1 MLGTVLNNR
10 YRVDA
15 KLGEGGMGVVYK
27 AYDTLLDRP
36 VAIKSLS
43 PQLFTKDGLKRLLRE
58 AQSAAKLTHPG
69 IVAIHDVLEDGDA
82 RHIVME
88 FVEGRTLRDLIPT
101 PWRDAILLM
110 AQIFEAVE
118 FAHSRGIVHRDL
130 KPENIIVTVEGKA
143 KVMDFG
149 LARSEGRSRLTQTGL
164 IVGTALYMAPEQA
177 LQGKAV
183 PQSDLY
189 ALGCVF
195 YELITGQPPFSGEDP
210 LAIIT
215 QHINLPARSP
225 RHAVRDLS
233 PAIEALILKLLAK
246 DANERPRSAADVVRL
261 LTLASSPRA
270 AETAET
276 IAPLLSDRVRRTRL
290 VGRQDVM
297 RRLLDRLDQLMAG
310 TGGVVLVSGEPG
322 IGKTRIVDEVIA
334 AARLRSMHVL
344 VGRCHERDVTI
355 PYLPISEALEGF
367 ARRLPTVKWEALL
380 AAGGDEIFLLV
391 SDATLKHVAG
401 RAATAAVMNAGQLG
415 FDRSGVRPTRAFR
428 NLLTQV
434 SQETPALLVVDDIHW
449 ADPPSLE
456 LLYDLA
462 VYTREIP
469 LLIVGAY
476 REVELDRTHPL
487 SRLLVDLNRE
497 RLTTRERLRR
507 FGAAETGEFL
517 AALLG
522 GEVPTDLA
530 TLIQEETEGNPF
542 FVEELLNGLI
552 EDERLVWD
560 DKARAY
566 QLAPGVTV
574 ERLADE
580 IPQGIRAAIGARL
593 DHLPPTTQQVLGL
606 ASVIGRK
613 FSLDMLNRLA
623 SGHGLTEEEVETAVR
638 TAHAARFVAP
648 IERREGTETIKG
660 FTAGSTEVEAD
671 IAFDHPLI
679 HQVVYGEVDRRRRR
693 RLHAEVGYVLEDL
706 YRGREGLYS
715 ERLAYHFLESDD
727 DAKAIHY
734 ALRAADKILL
744 AYYDQDLA
752 LGYYVAALETALAKD
767 PRLRHLSARV
777 PVAVRRGALHRFT
790 PEERDAVIGYLGEVL
805 HTIRGTEAA
814 KVVAEV
820 AGRICLA
827 AFHLGEV
834 YAASV
839 RLYAESLL
847 GPDVQK
853 LVVET
858 PHGKLVGLLEF
869 PGPGGPYPVVMVFH
883 GSASSKE
890 GLAEEARRYLKR
902 GMATLRVDLPG
913 FGETTVQSTAT
924 LRDAL
929 VLKEMIT
936 AVLKHDRVD
945 PRGVG
950 IAGWSLGP
958 WHATQ
963 VAARDDRVR
972 AVVSISG
979 VFNPADPRPSVL
991 GIPEALSRASM
1002 YARWKA
1008 GKRPTPE
1015 PMEWAPDTSVF
1026 DVADQI
1032 RCPMLL
1038 AYGALE
1044 PERFRGQAE
1053 ELAAVVPTA
1062 IARPWQSGVHV
1073 LPNVPEALEDAAEW
1087 MKQQLLPSPTPPPQ
1101 KGEARQ

>member
-1 MLGTVLNNR
+1 MIGTLLNNR
-10 YRVDA
+10 YRIDRQ
-15 KLGEGGMGVVYK
+15 LGEGGMGVVFK
-27 AYDTLLDRP
+27 AHDTLLDRP

-43 PQLFTKDGLKRLLRE
+43 PHLFSPDGLKRLLRE

-69 IVAIHDVLEDGDA
+69 IVATHDVVEDGDG
-82 RHIVME
+82 RYIVME
-88 FVEGRTLRDLIPT
+88 FVEGKTLRELIPM
-101 PWRDAILLM
+101 PWRDAARLM
-110 AQIFEAVE
+110 RQIFEAIQ
-118 FAHSRGIVHRDL
+118 FAHERGIVHRDL
-130 KPENIIVTVEGKA
+130 KPENIIVTSDGTPKI
-143 KVMDFG
+143 MDFG

-164 IVGTALYMAPEQA
+164 VVGTAVYMAPEQA

-195 YELITGQPPFSGEDP
+195 YELITGQPPFTGEDP
-210 LAIIT
+210 LSIIT

-225 RHAVRDLS
+225 RHAVPDLS
-233 PAIEALILKLLAK
+233 PAVEALIQKLLAK
-246 DANERPRSAADVVRL
+246 AVNERPRSAADVVRL
-261 LTLASSPRA
+261 LSLASTPRA
-270 AETAET
+270 AEVDEV
-276 IAPLLSDRVRRTRL
+276 IAPVLSDRVRRTRL

-297 RRLLDRLDQLMAG
+297 RRLLERLDQLMAG

-322 IGKTRIVDEVIA
+322 IGKTRLVDEVIT
-334 AARLRSMHVL
+334 AARLRGMHVL

-367 ARRLPTVKWEALL
+367 ARRLPSSKWEALL

-391 SDATLKHVAG
+391 TDATLKHVAG
-401 RAATAAVMNAGQLG
+401 RAATVAVMSAGQLG
-415 FDRSGVRPTRAFR
+415 FDRSSVRPVRAFR

-434 SQETPALLVVDDIHW
+434 SQEMPVLLVIDDLHW

-469 LLIVGAY
+469 LLIMGAY

-497 RLTTRERLRR
+497 RLAARERLRR
-507 FGAAETGEFL
+507 FGPAETGEFL

-522 GEVPTDLA
+522 AEVPSDLA

-552 EDERLVWD
+552 ENKRLMWD
-560 DKARAY
+560 DKARTY
-566 QLAPGVTV
+566 GLAPGITV

-593 DHLPPTTQQVLGL
+593 DHLPAETQQVLGL
-606 ASVIGRK
+606 ASVIGRN
-613 FSLDMLNRLA
+613 FSLDLLNRLA
-623 SGHGLTEEEVETAVR
+623 SGHGLSEEEVETAVR
-638 TAHAARFVAP
+638 TAQSARFVTP
-648 IERREGTETIKG
+648 IEGREGIESVKG
-660 FTAGSTEVEAD
+660 FTAGSSEVEAD
-671 IAFDHPLI
+671 VAFDHPLI

-693 RLHAEVGYVLEDL
+693 RLHSEVGYLLEEL
-706 YRGREGLYS
+706 YHGREGLYS

-752 LGYYVAALETALAKD
+752 LGYYLAALETVLAKD
-767 PRLRHLSARV
+767 TRLRHLSARV
-777 PVAVRRGALHRFT
+777 PVPIRRGALHRFT
-790 PEERDAVIGYLGEVL
+790 PEEREAVIGYLREVL
-805 HTIRGTEAA
+805 HAVRGTEVA
-814 KVVAEV
+814 KPVAEV

-827 AFHLGEV
+827 AFHLGDV
-834 YAASV
+834 YEASV
-839 RLYAESLL
+839 RLYEDSLL

-858 PHGKLVGLLEF
+858 PRGKLFGILEF
-869 PGPGGPYPVVMVFH
+869 PDQGGPYPVVMLFH

-902 GMATLRVDLPG
+902 GLATLRVDLPG
-913 FGETTVQSTAT
+913 FGETTVQTTAT
-924 LRDAL
+924 LQDAL
-929 VLKEMIT
+929 ILKEMIT
-936 AVLKHDRVD
+936 AVLQHDRVD

-963 VAARDDRVR
+963 LAARDDRVR

-979 VFNPADPRPSVL
+979 VFNPADPRQGVQ
-991 GIPEALSRASM
+991 GIPEALWKASM

-1008 GKRPTPE
+1008 GKRPTPD
-1015 PMEWAPDTSVF
+1015 PMEWAPDTNVF

-1032 RCPMLL
+1032 KCPLLL

-1053 ELAAVVPTA
+1053 ELAAIVPTA
-1062 IARPWQSGVHV
+1062 TARPWRSGVHV

-1087 MKQQLLPSPTPPPQ
+1087 MRQQLTSP
-1101 KGEARQ
+1101 